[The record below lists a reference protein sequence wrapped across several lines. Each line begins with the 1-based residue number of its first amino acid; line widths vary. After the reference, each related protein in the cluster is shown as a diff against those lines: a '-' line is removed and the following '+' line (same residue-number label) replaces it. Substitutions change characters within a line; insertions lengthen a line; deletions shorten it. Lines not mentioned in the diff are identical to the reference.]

1 MKSHIE
7 SCIINCD
14 VKEVFDVVADI
25 ESYPE
30 FLPWCIGAKITDT
43 VSVENGLKSKADL
56 TIAFGRFKEIFSSDI
71 VLNQEELLIEIYSLK
86 KPFKTLDGRWTFLK
100 IEDGCR
106 VNFEIKFE
114 FKSLILDK
122 LIGLVFYQ
130 AIRKVVSSFQ
140 KRISEKR
147 LS

>member
-43 VSVENGLKSKADL
+43 ISVENGIKSKADL
-56 TIAFGRFKEIFSSDI
+56 TIAFGRFREIFSSNI
-71 VLNQEELLIEIYSLK
+71 VLNQEELLIEIYSLE
-86 KPFKTLDGRWTFLK
+86 KPFKILDGRWTFLK